1 MEKQIKDVLTF
12 SEKTPL
18 QVGLVGTGYAAKKRA
33 EAIQT
38 DDRARLVAVT
48 GNTPERTAAFSQNY
62 GVSSIDSW
70 LQLVNSPDL
79 DLVIICTINREHGAI
94 ARAALEA
101 DKHVIVEYPLAL
113 NPAEAE
119 SLIALAKTKNKLLHV
134 EHIEL
139 LGGLHQA
146 IRQNLPEIGDVFY
159 ARYITVSPQH
169 PAPRRWTYNYSLY
182 GFPLT
187 AALSRLHR
195 FTDLFGNVASVSCRS
210 RFWDAPEQGYYTAC
224 LCNAQLRFNNGLI
237 GEVTYGKG
245 ETFWQGYR
253 TFELHGERGT
263 MIFEGEKGTLIRGE
277 EKRAI
282 EVGTRRGLFA
292 KDTAMVFDRLLLNK
306 PLYVSPES
314 SCYALAVAE
323 AARKSAEMG
332 QNEQVISNK

>member
-1 MEKQIKDVLTF
+1 MTENEIPNF

-18 QVGLVGTGYAAKKRA
+18 QIGLVGTGYAAQKRA
-33 EAIQT
+33 EAINN
-38 DDRARLVAVT
+38 DDRAHLVAVT
-48 GNTPERTAAFSQNY
+48 GNTPEKTAEFCQTY
-62 GVSSIDSW
+62 GVQSIDSW
-70 LQLVNSPDL
+70 LQLVSSPEL
-79 DLVIICTINREHGAI
+79 DLVIICTINREHGTI
-94 ARAALEA
+94 ARTALEA
-101 DKHVIVEYPLAL
+101 GKHVIIEYPLAL

-146 IRQNLPEIGDVFY
+146 IRQHLPEIGNVFY
-159 ARYITVSPQH
+159 ARYITINPQR
-169 PAPRRWTYNYSLY
+169 PAPCRWTYNYSLY

-187 AALSRLHR
+187 AALSRIHR
-195 FTDLFGNVASVSCRS
+195 FTDLFGTVASVNCQS
-210 RFWDAPEQGYYTAC
+210 RFWDAPERGYYTAC

-237 GEVTYGKG
+237 GEITYGKG

-253 TFELHGERGT
+253 TFELHGEGGT

-292 KDTAMVFDRLLLNK
+292 KDTAMVFDRLLFNK
-306 PLYVSPES
+306 PLYVSPEA
-314 SCYALAVAE
+314 SCYALKVAD
-323 AARKSAEMG
+323 AARQSAETG
-332 QNEQVISNK
+332 QCQQVIR